1 MKDFEIVLVY
11 LISENKL
18 PDGWTKDSV
27 SKFGETIGKKPDE
40 HGFFDL
46 WVSSMSSHLDDDE
59 KAKGLCAN
67 MKDVYLGTTFWRG
80 KDKIKN

>member
-46 WVSSMSSHLDDDE
+46 
-59 KAKGLCAN
+59 
-67 MKDVYLGTTFWRG
+67 
-80 KDKIKN
+80 